1 MGFTATRVLLFQ
13 SINSIIALI
22 VEVCCVLWV
31 DNTGRR
37 MPLIVGNVV
46 SGLSFVV
53 GAILMARWPG
63 TVHKY
68 VDYSEN

>member
-1 MGFTATRVLLFQ
+1 MGFSSTRILLFQ

-22 VEVCCVLWV
+22 GEAFCVIWI
-31 DNTGRR
+31 DQTGRR
-37 MPLIVGNVV
+37 LPLIIGNVV

-63 TVHKY
+63 TVDK
-68 VDYSEN
+68 